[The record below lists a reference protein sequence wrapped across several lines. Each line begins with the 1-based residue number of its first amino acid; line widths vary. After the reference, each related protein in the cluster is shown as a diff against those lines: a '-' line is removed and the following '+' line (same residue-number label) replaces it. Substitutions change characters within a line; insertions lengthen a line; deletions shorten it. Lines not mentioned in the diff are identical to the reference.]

1 MIKIGIIGCGNISK
15 FHIPAL
21 QKVGFSIVAI
31 SGRDGSESKLVKF
44 SKDNNLIDSKIFSS
58 SLELIHSN
66 IWDALLVCCPT
77 ENSLE
82 YLNIACKY
90 KKPILVE
97 KPINYQSDKLSP
109 LLKYKN
115 IKVAFNRRFYE
126 SVKFAKNFYDENNIS
141 LIKVSIPEKN
151 NEIINMKKFPISFY
165 ENSIH
170 MIDLLNFIT
179 GNCNFHYCESL
190 VYQKKYKTIIATGTS
205 KRGSL
210 IQLDMC
216 FNSSDNFSIDI
227 ISEKKRVELSPIEI
241 ARFYDGIETIHP
253 TKEILIRRY
262 NPIMHNEV
270 ITSDINNLK
279 PGFYEQ
285 ALDFI
290 KFCKGEF
297 NKGSSITDA
306 YNSLKSIEQLFELQK
321 N

>member
-31 SGRDGSESKLVKF
+31 SGRDGSEIKLEKF
-44 SKDNNLIDSKIFSS
+44 SRDNNLTDSKIFSS

-66 IWDALLVCCPT
+66 IWDALLICCPT

-82 YLNIACKY
+82 YLNIASKY

-97 KPINYQSDKLSP
+97 KPINYQSENLSP
-109 LLKYKN
+109 LLEYKN

-126 SVKFAKNFYDENNIS
+126 SVKFAKKFYDENNIS

-151 NEIINMKKFPISFY
+151 NEIIDIKKFPISIY

-179 GNCNFHYCESL
+179 DNCNFHYCESL
-190 VYQKKYKTIIATGTS
+190 IYQKKYKTIIATGTS
-205 KRGSL
+205 KVGSL
-210 IQLDMC
+210 IQLDIC
-216 FNSSDNFSIDI
+216 FNSSHNFSIDI
-227 ISEKKRVELSPIEI
+227 ISDKKRVKLSPIEI

-253 TKEILIRRY
+253 TKEISIRRY
-262 NPIMHNEV
+262 KPIILKEV
-270 ITSDINNLK
+270 ITKDINNLK
-279 PGFYEQ
+279 PGFYKQ
-285 ALDFI
+285 ALDFN

-297 NKGSSITDA
+297 NKGPSIIDA